1 MSELFDMTGKKA
13 LVTGGATG
21 LGYHMARA
29 MARAGA
35 DVMIAARREDVLRD
49 SAARLNDDP
58 VTKGTT
64 SWFPVDLGER
74 DSIRKL
80 SAHAIESM
88 GGVDIFIGNAAQD
101 FLEHIEDIQDEHID
115 RMLQVNVSAN
125 VELARAFV
133 PGMRQRKWGRF
144 LFSSSALSVTT
155 SPHEGICMY
164 TAVKGAIN
172 NFART
177 LAAETGHDNITSNAL
192 VLGIFYTDMIAA
204 AEQHFRDTEGEG
216 AARKFLEDFVGITAL
231 GRAGRLEELE
241 GLIQLLASN
250 AGSYITGTNLVID
263 GGMSIMLRPNGI
275 VT

>member
-1 MSELFDMTGKKA
+1 
-13 LVTGGATG
+13 
-21 LGYHMARA
+21 
-29 MARAGA
+29 
-35 DVMIAARREDVLRD
+35 
-49 SAARLNDDP
+49 
-58 VTKGTT
+58 
-64 SWFPVDLGER
+64 
-74 DSIRKL
+74 
-80 SAHAIESM
+80 M

-125 VELARAFV
+125 IELARAFV
-133 PGMRQRKWGRF
+133 PGMRKRKWGRF
-144 LFSSSALSVTT
+144 LFSSSATTVTT

-172 NFART
+172 NFAKT

-275 VT
+275 VG

>member
-1 MSELFDMTGKKA
+1 MLDLFDMTGKKA

-21 LGYHMARA
+21 LGYQMARA
-29 MARAGA
+29 MMRKGA
-35 DVMIAARREDVLRD
+35 DVMIVARREDVLHD
-49 SAARLNDDP
+49 SAARLNEDP
-58 VTKGTT
+58 LTNGKA
-64 SWFPVDLGER
+64 SYFPVDLGER
-74 DSIRKL
+74 DSIRRL
-80 SAHAIESM
+80 ASHATDSM

-101 FLEHIEDIQDEHID
+101 FMEHIEDIQDEHID
-115 RMLQVNVSAN
+115 KMLQVNVSAN
-125 VELARAFV
+125 IELARAFV

-172 NFART
+172 AFSRT
-177 LAAETGHDNITSNAL
+177 LAAEVGHDNITANAL

-204 AEQHFRDTEGEG
+204 AVEHFRTSQGEG

-250 AGSYITGTNLVID
+250 AGSYITGSNLVID
-263 GGMSIMLRPNGI
+263 GGMSIMLRPNGL
-275 VT
+275 VE